1 VYKNI
6 LLPTDGTE
14 FCQKAV
20 VHGVELAKLAGAKV
34 TGVTVAVPMRRMIA
48 ASLSAELL
56 EDIKKSHR
64 LALEKALGFVATT
77 AKAAGVQFETI
88 EILDDHPY
96 RGIIAAAEKKG
107 CDLIVMASHG
117 QGGLAAV
124 IVGSET
130 HKVVTHTDIPVLIY
144 R

>member
-1 VYKNI
+1 MYKNI

-20 VHGVELAKLAGAKV
+20 AHGVELAKLAGAKV

-48 ASLSAELL
+48 ASLSTELL
-56 EDIKKSHR
+56 DSVKASHR
-64 LALEKALGFVATT
+64 AALTKALGFVEAS
-77 AKAAGVQFETI
+77 AKAAGVTCETI
-88 EILDDHPY
+88 EVQDEHPY
-96 RGIIAAAEKKG
+96 RGIINAAEKKG

-117 QGGLAAV
+117 QRGLAAV

-130 HKVVTHTDIPVLIY
+130 QKVVTHTDIPVLIY